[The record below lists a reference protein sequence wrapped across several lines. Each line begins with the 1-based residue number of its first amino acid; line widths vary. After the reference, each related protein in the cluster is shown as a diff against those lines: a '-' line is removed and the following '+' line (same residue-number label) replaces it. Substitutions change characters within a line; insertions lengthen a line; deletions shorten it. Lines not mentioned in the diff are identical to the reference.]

1 MNLLKKFLK
10 TINVLKNLQ
19 KYILLLYKLIPYL

>member
-1 MNLLKKFLK
+1 MNLLNKFFK
-10 TINVLKNLQ
+10 TINVSKNHQ

>member
-1 MNLLKKFLK
+1 MNLLKKLLK
-10 TINVLKNLQ
+10 TINVLTNYQ

>member
-10 TINVLKNLQ
+10 TINVNLQ
-19 KYILLLYKLIPYL
+19 KYILLLYKLIHYL